1 MTDKPQIQETP
12 EASPET
18 KVKVMRSVMAM
29 QEQEL
34 AEQRERINNL
44 EAALRRVEQHY
55 KADAAKD
62 IAVQMSMETFDD
74 EITDEQLR
82 IAVADGWKI
91 GAAIYKRLRQD
102 EGEETATDD
111 AEAGTAH

>member
-1 MTDKPQIQETP
+1 MTDNP
-12 EASPET
+12 EIHEAGDASPET

-34 AEQRERINNL
+34 AEQRQRINEL

-74 EITDEQLR
+74 EIADDQLR
-82 IAVADGWKI
+82 IAIADGWKI
-91 GAAIYKRLRQD
+91 GDAIYKRLRQD
-102 EGEETATDD
+102 DGEETA
-111 AEAGTAH
+111 EAGDDDGTVN